1 VRSGLIKLLANFLPE
16 RQLNRGCRKV
26 YLSIGFLGL
35 AFCSLVLTTQPS
47 QLELPSEQNSPS
59 SALWFS
65 DRYGANLQVVR
76 TDPTERR
83 LQWTTLAQTSPALL
97 EAVLAAEDQRFYQHG
112 GVEFRSLFAAV
123 VQNTKAIVK
132 GERQRRGASTITMQL
147 AGLVENKQQRRNW
160 VNKLAQMR
168 AAWAIEK
175 SSTKQ
180 QILEAYLNTVYFR
193 GEQRGIAAAAQGF
206 FVKTPIGITQKEAVV
221 LASMLASP
229 QSPVAQIVQRSCR
242 LLNKLNPTDTIS
254 PCTALDL
261 PVMRLNKPAF
271 GMGQDQWA
279 PHYAQYLIKEKLF
292 QTDLKLENRD
302 QKDQRSKITTSIDL
316 SIQQFAQRAL
326 AEQMRELMRRQVE
339 DGAIVVLDNNTG
351 EVLAYVGSSGEFSSA
366 SFFDAANAPRQAG
379 STLKPFLYAAAIDKK
394 RLTAASLVDDSSLAI
409 NTADAQYI
417 PRNYSE
423 DFKGWVSVRRA
434 LASSLNVPAVRT
446 LAMLDVDEFAGT
458 LRHLGLGTVNQSGG
472 HYGYSL
478 ALGSAD
484 VRLIDLTNAYR
495 ALANGGKWTP
505 VQLLPKQNPSLKVN
519 ANASLDFN
527 SSSGSNLIKDLPSTQ
542 VLQQISA
549 QAAFVVADILA
560 DNEARALTFGLD
572 SALRLPFRASVK
584 TGTSKDMRD
593 NWCIGFSDRY
603 TVGVWVGNAS
613 GAPMRGVSG
622 VSGAAPIWN
631 SIMRQLHQGYKI
643 STPVQPSMVV
653 RQTIAFSGV
662 NEPVRSEYFLQGT
675 QVATVELANINQRAA
690 NLIQYPTD
698 GAIFAIDPDI
708 PHAKQILKFLMASSA
723 PTKAVWSLNGKS
735 SPNRWHLYPGKHRLA
750 LVDETGET
758 LSQINFEV
766 RAPSGLQL
774 N

>member
-1 VRSGLIKLLANFLPE
+1 MRLRLLKLLANYLPE
-16 RQLNRGCRKV
+16 RQLKRGCRKV

-47 QLELPSEQNSPS
+47 QLQLPSQQNSPS

-83 LQWTTLAQTSPALL
+83 LQWTTLAQTSPALI

-112 GVEFRSLFAAV
+112 GVEFGALFAALI
-123 VQNTKAIVK
+123 QNTKAIIK

-147 AGLVENKQQRRNW
+147 AGLIENQQLRRNW
-160 VNKLAQMR
+160 VTKLAQMR

-175 SSTKQ
+175 NHTKQ

-229 QSPVAQIVQRSCR
+229 QAPVAKIVQRSCK
-242 LLNKLNPTDTIS
+242 LLSKLNTTGTTYS
-254 PCTALDL
+254 CTALDL
-261 PVMRLNKPAF
+261 PVMRLNKPAL

-279 PHYAQYLIKEKLF
+279 PHYAQYLIKEKLV
-292 QTDLKLENRD
+292 QPHLKSENQD
-302 QKDQRSKITTSIDL
+302 QKNQPSKIITSIDL

-339 DGAIVVLDNNTG
+339 DGAIVVLDNKSG
-351 EVLAYVGSSGEFSSA
+351 EVLAYVGSSGEFSGA

-394 RLTAASLVDDSSLAI
+394 RLTAASLIDDSSLAI

-446 LAMLDVDEFAGT
+446 LAMLDVDEFADT
-458 LRHLGLGTVNQSGG
+458 LRYLGLSSVNQNGG

-484 VRLIDLTNAYR
+484 VRLVDLTNAYR

-505 VQLLPKQNPSLKVN
+505 VQFLPRN
-519 ANASLDFN
+519 A
-527 SSSGSNLIKDLPSTQ
+527 PSTE
-542 VLQQISA
+542 VPRQITE
-549 QAAFVVADILA
+549 QAAFIIADILA

-603 TVGVWVGNAS
+603 TVGVWIGNAS
-613 GAPMRGVSG
+613 GTPMRGVSG

-631 SIMRQLHQGYKI
+631 SIMRHLHQGYKI
-643 STPVQPSMVV
+643 STPVAPNSVV
-653 RQTIAFSGV
+653 KQTIAFSGI
-662 NEPVRSEYFLQGT
+662 NEPARREYFLQGT
-675 QVATVELANINQRAA
+675 EVTTVELANNNQRAA

-708 PHAKQILKFLMASSA
+708 PHAKQVLNFSMASSA
-723 PTKAVWSLNGKS
+723 PNKAAWLLNGKS
-735 SPNRWHLYPGKHRLA
+735 SSNRWRLHPGKHRLA
-750 LVDETGET
+750 LVDEAG
-758 LSQINFEV
+758 QMIAQVKFEV
-766 RAPSGLQL
+766 RAPSSPQL

>member
-1 VRSGLIKLLANFLPE
+1 MRLRLLKLLANYLPE

-47 QLELPSEQNSPS
+47 QLQLPNQQNSPS

-83 LQWTTLAQTSPALL
+83 LQWTPLAQISPALI

-112 GVEFRSLFAAV
+112 GVEFSALFAALI
-123 VQNTKAIVK
+123 QNTKAIIK

-147 AGLVENKQQRRNW
+147 AGIIENQQQRRNW
-160 VNKLAQMR
+160 VTKLAQMR

-175 SSTKQ
+175 NHTKQ
-180 QILEAYLNTVYFR
+180 QILEAYLNSVYFR

-229 QSPVAQIVQRSCR
+229 QAPVAKIVQRSCK
-242 LLNKLNPTDTIS
+242 LLSKLNTTDSTYS
-254 PCTALDL
+254 CSALDL

-271 GMGQDQWA
+271 SIGQDQWA
-279 PHYAQYLIKEKLF
+279 PHYAQYLIKEKLV
-292 QTDLKLENRD
+292 QPHLKSENQD
-302 QKDQRSKITTSIDL
+302 QKNQPSRIITSIDL

-339 DGAIVVLDNNTG
+339 DGAIVVLDNKTG
-351 EVLAYVGSSGEFSSA
+351 EVLAYVGSSGEFSGA

-394 RLTAASLVDDSSLAI
+394 RLTAASLIDDSSLAI

-446 LAMLDVDEFAGT
+446 LAMLDVDEFADT
-458 LRHLGLGTVNQSGG
+458 LRHLGFSTVNQSGG

-495 ALANGGKWTP
+495 ALANGGKWAA
-505 VQLLPKQNPSLKVN
+505 VQFLPR
-519 ANASLDFN
+519 N
-527 SSSGSNLIKDLPSTQ
+527 SPATE
-542 VLQQISA
+542 VPQQITA
-549 QAAFVVADILA
+549 QAAFIVADILA

-613 GAPMRGVSG
+613 GTPMRGVSG

-631 SIMRQLHQGYKI
+631 SIMRQLHQGYKV
-643 STPVQPSMVV
+643 SAPDSPNMVV
-653 RQTIAFSGV
+653 KQTVAFKGV
-662 NEPVRSEYFLQGT
+662 NEPARNEYFLQGT
-675 QVATVELANINQRAA
+675 QVATIELANNHQRAA
-690 NLIQYPTD
+690 SLIQYPTD

-708 PHAKQILKFLMASSA
+708 PHAKQILNFSMASSA
-723 PTKAVWSLNGKS
+723 PNKTAWLLNGKLS
-735 SPNRWHLYPGKHRLA
+735 SNRWRLYPGKHRLA
-750 LVDETGET
+750 LVDEAGQTIA
-758 LSQINFEV
+758 QVKFEV

>member
-1 VRSGLIKLLANFLPE
+1 MRSGLLKLLANYLPE

-26 YLSIGFLGL
+26 YFSIGFLGL

-47 QLELPSEQNSPS
+47 QLQLPSQQNSPS
-59 SALWFS
+59 PALWFS

-83 LQWTTLAQTSPALL
+83 LQWTPLTQTSPALI

-112 GVEFRSLFAAV
+112 GVEFSALFAALI
-123 VQNTKAIVK
+123 QNTKAIIK
-132 GERQRRGASTITMQL
+132 GERQRRGASTITMQV
-147 AGLVENKQQRRNW
+147 AGLIEDKQQRRNW

-168 AAWAIEK
+168 AAWALEK
-175 SSTKQ
+175 NSTKQ

-229 QSPVAQIVQRSCR
+229 QAPVAKIVQRSCK
-242 LLNKLNPTDTIS
+242 LLSKLNTADTTYS
-254 PCTALDL
+254 CTALDL

-271 GMGQDQWA
+271 GIGQDQWA
-279 PHYAQYLIKEKLF
+279 PHYAQYLIKEKLV
-292 QTDLKLENRD
+292 QTNLNSENQD
-302 QKDQRSKITTSIDL
+302 QKNQPSRIITSIDL

-339 DGAIVVLDNNTG
+339 DGAIVVLDNKTG

-446 LAMLDVDEFAGT
+446 LAMLDVDEFADT
-458 LRHLGLGTVNQSGG
+458 LRQLGLSTVNQSGG

-495 ALANGGKWTP
+495 ALANGGEWAP
-505 VQLLPKQNPSLKVN
+505 VQFLPKQYQNFKL
-519 ANASLDFN
+519 N
-527 SSSGSNLIKDLPSTQ
+527 SNSNVDLNSNLIKNSPSTEIPR
-542 VLQQISA
+542 QITTE
-549 QAAFVVADILA
+549 AAFIIADILA

-593 NWCIGFSDRY
+593 NWCIGFSDRF

-613 GAPMRGVSG
+613 GTPMRGVSG
-622 VSGAAPIWN
+622 VTGAAPIWN
-631 SIMRQLHQGYKI
+631 SIMRQLHQGYRI
-643 STPVQPSMVV
+643 STPALPNRVV
-653 RQTIAFSGV
+653 KQTIAFSGV
-662 NEPVRSEYFLQGT
+662 NEPARSEYFLQDT
-675 QVATVELANINQRAA
+675 QVAIVELANNHQRAA

-708 PHAKQILKFLMASSA
+708 PHAKQILNFSMASSA
-723 PTKAVWSLNGKS
+723 PTKAVWLLNGKS
-735 SPNRWHLYPGKHRLA
+735 SSNRWRLYPGKHRLA
-750 LVDETGET
+750 LVDEAG
-758 LSQINFEV
+758 QIIAQVKFEV